1 MDETQFTLTN
11 NLTIG
16 VTTMSRRG
24 RKPKNCYNVQSLKS
38 VKTLDNTERSIQKDL
53 VLYGNSQPQPSIEDN
68 KPQPTFIHMLAY
80 LNRFGVKPPKMIN
93 KEAYGYYFEIDEA
106 TKIVIINNITD
117 SKFSVQ
123 WLNNNNHCETLYSE
137 EDLDTN
143 LTQYLKQLRLPTNV
157 IEHVVSEVTNV
168 FYTTNPLEY
177 PTNHTIDDLNNL
189 VTTLATYDNNHSDY
203 RYVTDVVDSEKY
215 DKVVMVAGMDGVTIN
230 TVIKNHEIYACAFD
244 SLNSGSDE
252 LSKYVDTVPDGI
264 LDILYRELLMY
275 DVQQLTH
282 LNTETNQEGVQ
293 PMQDSIE
300 TNETP
305 VEATENPNADML
317 VIKDIEDIIDAKG
330 VMGEE
335 GDYEYH
341 IKYAPTKVTFASQ
354 KHANT
359 VYLLVGGFRFQI
371 YEESDGESELINI
384 KPLLEQHIKSELI
397 LGRVLYDLKQAKA
410 ELIKDRHSP
419 ERPVPHQQPIIRNM
433 DPVLP
438 ANWSMTVD
446 GLFNYCRSQLPATI
460 NHPTPRVFSF
470 LARGQVYEVCMSTQV
485 ERLIISSKTSPEY
498 VLDKVYG
505 IMPAAEALKNIGLS
519 QDMIV
524 ALLSACAIDHNAV
537 YRNEQQVRRPTINP
551 WQHSIAPSSMM
562 PMMPNVYTNPYN
574 TFQTQTF
581 TVSTNMFVQ
590 MLGLFEHARN
600 IGSGAALNQLFNTD
614 IETILQAGKNLYP
627 EAGFKVDNVYITYDF
642 DKSVG
647 FVYTPYMPIKLDANV
662 TKQSPIEFVTAYEID
677 VVTKGLLLNAFWF
690 IILES
695 QKNNPEQ
702 KAD

>member
-1 MDETQFTLTN
+1 
-11 NLTIG
+11 
-16 VTTMSRRG
+16 MSRRG

-38 VKTLDNTERSIQKDL
+38 VKTLDNTEQSIQKDL

-68 KPQPTFIHMLAY
+68 KPQPTFIHTLAY

-123 WLNNNNHCETLYSE
+123 WLNNNNHCETLYGE

-177 PTNHTIDDLNNL
+177 PTNHTIDDLSNL

-215 DKVVMVAGMDGVTIN
+215 DKLVMVAGMDGVTIN

-341 IKYAPTKVTFASQ
+341 IKYAPTKVTFASP

-419 ERPVPHQQPIIRNM
+419 ERPVPPQQPIIRNM

-505 IMPAAEALKNIGLS
+505 AMPAAEALKNIGLS

-524 ALLSACAIDHNAV
+524 ALLSACAIDHTAV

-614 IETILQAGKNLYP
+614 IETILQAGKDLYP

>member
-1 MDETQFTLTN
+1 
-11 NLTIG
+11 
-16 VTTMSRRG
+16 MSRRG
-24 RKPKNCYNVQSLKS
+24 RKPKNCYNISSLKS
-38 VKTLDNTERSIQKDL
+38 VKTLDNAEQSIQKDM
-53 VLYGNSQPQPSIEDN
+53 VLYANPQPQPAIEDD
-68 KPQPTFIHMLAY
+68 KPQPTFVHMLAY

-117 SKFSVQ
+117 SNFSVQ

-143 LTQYLKQLRLPTNV
+143 LAQYLKQLRLPTDT
-157 IEHVVSEVTNV
+157 IEHVVSEVANV

-177 PTNHTIDDLNNL
+177 PTNHTVDDLSNM
-189 VTTLATYDNNHSDY
+189 VTNLATYDNNHSDY

-215 DKVVMVAGMDGVTIN
+215 DQLVMVAGMDGVTIN

-244 SLNSGSDE
+244 SLNNGSDE
-252 LSKYVDTVPDGI
+252 LSKYIDTIPDGI

-275 DVQQLTH
+275 DVQQLTQLH
-282 LNTETNQEGVQ
+282 TDTTNQGEQ
-293 PMQDSIE
+293 PMLNAIE

-305 VEATENPNADML
+305 VEATENQNDDML
-317 VIKDIEDIIDAKG
+317 VIKDIEDIIAAKG
-330 VMGEE
+330 EMGEE
-335 GDYEYH
+335 GEYEYH
-341 IKYAPTKVTFASQ
+341 IKYAPTKVTFASP

-359 VYLLVGGFRFQI
+359 VYLLLGGFRFQI

-384 KPLLEQHIKSELI
+384 KPLLEQHIKSEVT

-410 ELIKDRHSP
+410 EINEDRYSP
-419 ERPVPHQQPIIRNM
+419 ERPVPPQQPIIRNM

-438 ANWSMTVD
+438 HNWSMTVD
-446 GLFNYCRSQLPATI
+446 GLFNYCRSRLPAVI

-470 LARGQVYEVCMSTQV
+470 LARGQVYEVCMDARV

-505 IMPAAEALKNIGLS
+505 IMPAAEALKNAGLS

-524 ALLSACAIDHNAV
+524 SLLSACVVYGNAA
-537 YRNEQQVRRPTINP
+537 NHIEQQSHRRPTLNP
-551 WQHSIAPSSMM
+551 WQHSIAPTSTM
-562 PMMPNVYTNPYN
+562 PVMPNMYTNPYN
-574 TFQTQTF
+574 TFQSQTF

-590 MLGLFEHARN
+590 MLGLFEHAKQMGN
-600 IGSGAALNQLFNTD
+600 DAALSQLFSTD
-614 IETILQAGKNLYP
+614 IETILQAGKNFYP
-627 EAGFKVDNVYITYDF
+627 EAGFKVDNVYVTYDF

-647 FVYTPYMPIKLDANV
+647 YVYTPHMPIKLDANI
-662 TKQSPIEFVTAYEID
+662 TKKSPIEFVATYEID
-677 VVTKGLLLNAFWF
+677 VFTKGLILNAFWL

-695 QKNNPEQ
+695 QKNNPEG
-702 KAD
+702 KAE

>member
-1 MDETQFTLTN
+1 
-11 NLTIG
+11 
-16 VTTMSRRG
+16 MSRRG

-38 VKTLDNTERSIQKDL
+38 VKTLDNTEQSIQKDL
-53 VLYGNSQPQPSIEDN
+53 VLYGNSQSQPSIEDN

-143 LTQYLKQLRLPTNV
+143 LTQYLKQLRLPTDI

-215 DKVVMVAGMDGVTIN
+215 DKLVMVAGMDGVTIN

-419 ERPVPHQQPIIRNM
+419 ERPVPPQQPIIRNM

-600 IGSGAALNQLFNTD
+600 IGSSAALNQLFNTD

-642 DKSVG
+642 DKSIG

>member
-1 MDETQFTLTN
+1 
-11 NLTIG
+11 
-16 VTTMSRRG
+16 MSRRG

-38 VKTLDNTERSIQKDL
+38 VKNPDNVEQVIQKNIA
-53 VLYGNSQPQPSIEDN
+53 LYDNPQPQSSIEDG
-68 KPQPTFIHMLAY
+68 KPQPTLVHMLAY

-106 TKIVIINNITD
+106 TKIVLINNITD
-117 SKFSVQ
+117 NKLSAQ
-123 WLNNNNHCETLYSE
+123 WLNDNNHCETLYSE
-137 EDLDTN
+137 EDLATN

-157 IEHVVSEVTNV
+157 IEHIVSEVTNV
-168 FYTTNPLEY
+168 FYTTSPLEY
-177 PTNHTIDDLNNL
+177 PTNHTIDDLSNL
-189 VTTLATYDNNHSDY
+189 VTTLATYDNNHSDH
-203 RYVTDVVDSEKY
+203 RYISEVVDSEQY
-215 DKVVMVAGMDGVTIN
+215 DSLVMIAGMDGVTVN
-230 TVIKNHEIYACAFD
+230 MVIDNHEIYACAFD
-244 SLNSGSDE
+244 SLNNGSDE

-305 VEATENPNADML
+305 VEATENSNADML
-317 VIKDIEDIIDAKG
+317 VIKDIEDIIGAKG
-330 VMGEE
+330 EMGED

-341 IKYAPTKVTFASQ
+341 IKYAPTKVTFASP

-419 ERPVPHQQPIIRNM
+419 ERPVPPQQPIIRNM

-446 GLFNYCRSQLPATI
+446 GLFNYCRSRLPAII

-470 LARGQVYEVCMSTQV
+470 LARDQVYEVCMDARV
-485 ERLIISSKTSPEY
+485 ERLIISSKTSPQY

-505 IMPAAEALKNIGLS
+505 IMPAAEALKNAGLS

-524 ALLSACAIDHNAV
+524 SLLSACVVYDNAV
-537 YRNEQQVRRPTINP
+537 NHIEQQTYRRPTLNP
-551 WQHSIAPSSMM
+551 WQHSIAPSSMVPVM
-562 PMMPNVYTNPYN
+562 PSGYSNPYN
-574 TFQTQTF
+574 TFQSQTF

-590 MLGLFEHARN
+590 MLGLFEHAKN
-600 IGSGAALNQLFNTD
+600 IGNDAALGQLFNAD
-614 IETILQAGKNLYP
+614 IETILQKGKPIYP

>member
-1 MDETQFTLTN
+1 
-11 NLTIG
+11 
-16 VTTMSRRG
+16 MSRRG

-38 VKTLDNTERSIQKDL
+38 VKTLDNTEQSIQKDL
-53 VLYGNSQPQPSIEDN
+53 VLYGNSQSQPSIEDN

-143 LTQYLKQLRLPTNV
+143 LTQYLKQLRLPTDI

-203 RYVTDVVDSEKY
+203 RYVIDVVDSEKY
-215 DKVVMVAGMDGVTIN
+215 DKLVMVAGMDGVTIN

-244 SLNSGSDE
+244 SLNNGSDE

-293 PMQDSIE
+293 PMQNSTE

-410 ELIKDRHSP
+410 ELIKDQHSP
-419 ERPVPHQQPIIRNM
+419 ERPVPPQQPIIRNM

-614 IETILQAGKNLYP
+614 IETILQAGKDLYP

-642 DKSVG
+642 DKSIG

-662 TKQSPIEFVTAYEID
+662 TKQTPIEFVTAYEID

>member
-1 MDETQFTLTN
+1 
-11 NLTIG
+11 
-16 VTTMSRRG
+16 MSRRG

-68 KPQPTFIHMLAY
+68 KPQPTFIQMLAY

-123 WLNNNNHCETLYSE
+123 WLNNNNHCETLYGK

-143 LTQYLKQLRLPTNV
+143 LTQYLKQLRLPTDI

-410 ELIKDRHSP
+410 ELIKDQHSP

-551 WQHSIAPSSMM
+551 WPHSIAPSSMM

-614 IETILQAGKNLYP
+614 IETILQTGKDLYP

-642 DKSVG
+642 DKSIG

-662 TKQSPIEFVTAYEID
+662 TKQTPIEFVTAYEID

>member
-1 MDETQFTLTN
+1 
-11 NLTIG
+11 
-16 VTTMSRRG
+16 MSRRG
-24 RKPKNCYNVQSLKS
+24 RKPKNCYNMQSLKS
-38 VKTLDNTERSIQKDL
+38 VKTLDNTEQSIQKDL

-80 LNRFGVKPPKMIN
+80 LDRFGVKPPKMIN

-143 LTQYLKQLRLPTNV
+143 LTQYLKQLRLTTDI

-177 PTNHTIDDLNNL
+177 PTNHTIDDLYNL

-244 SLNSGSDE
+244 SLNNGSDE

-282 LNTETNQEGVQ
+282 LNTETNQEGIQ
-293 PMQDSIE
+293 PMQNAIE

-317 VIKDIEDIIDAKG
+317 VIKDIEDIIAAKG
-330 VMGEE
+330 EMGEE
-335 GDYEYH
+335 GEYEYH
-341 IKYAPTKVTFASQ
+341 IKYAPTKVTFASP

-359 VYLLVGGFRFQI
+359 VYLLLGGFRFQI

-384 KPLLEQHIKSELI
+384 KPLLEQHIKSEVT

-410 ELIKDRHSP
+410 ELIADRHSP
-419 ERPVPHQQPIIRNM
+419 ERPVLHQQPIIRNM

-438 ANWSMTVD
+438 LNWGMTVD
-446 GLFNYCRSQLPATI
+446 RLFNYCRSRLPAI
-460 NHPTPRVFSF
+460 IDNPTPRICSF
-470 LARGQVYEVCMSTQV
+470 LARGQVYDMCMDARV
-485 ERLIISSKTSPEY
+485 ERLIISSKTSPVY

-505 IMPAAEALKNIGLS
+505 NMPAAEALKNAGLS

-524 ALLSACAIDHNAV
+524 SLLSACVVYDNAV
-537 YRNEQQVRRPTINP
+537 NHIEQQTYRRPTLNP
-551 WQHSIAPSSMM
+551 WQHSIAPTSTM
-562 PMMPNVYTNPYN
+562 PAIPNAYTNPYN
-574 TFQTQTF
+574 TFQSQTF

-590 MLGLFEHARN
+590 MLSLFEHAKQMGN
-600 IGSGAALNQLFNTD
+600 DAALSQLFNAD
-614 IETILQAGKNLYP
+614 IETILQAGKPIYP

-702 KAD
+702 KAN

>member
-1 MDETQFTLTN
+1 
-11 NLTIG
+11 
-16 VTTMSRRG
+16 MSRRG

-38 VKTLDNTERSIQKDL
+38 VKTLDNTEQSIQKDL

-68 KPQPTFIHMLAY
+68 KPQPTFIHTLAY

-123 WLNNNNHCETLYSE
+123 WLNNNNHCETLYGE

-177 PTNHTIDDLNNL
+177 PTNHTIDDLSNL

-215 DKVVMVAGMDGVTIN
+215 DKLVMVAGMDGVTIN

-341 IKYAPTKVTFASQ
+341 IKYAPTKVTFASP

-410 ELIKDRHSP
+410 ELIKDQHSP

-505 IMPAAEALKNIGLS
+505 AMPAAEALKNIGLS

-524 ALLSACAIDHNAV
+524 ALLSACAIDHTAV

-614 IETILQAGKNLYP
+614 IETILQAGKDLYP

>member
-1 MDETQFTLTN
+1 
-11 NLTIG
+11 
-16 VTTMSRRG
+16 MSRRG

-38 VKTLDNTERSIQKDL
+38 VKTLDNTEQSIQKDL
-53 VLYGNSQPQPSIEDN
+53 VLYGNSQPQPSIEDD
-68 KPQPTFIHMLAY
+68 KSQPTFIHMLAY

-123 WLNNNNHCETLYSE
+123 WLSNNNHCETHYGK

-143 LTQYLKQLRLPTNV
+143 LTQYLKQLRLPTDI

-203 RYVTDVVDSEKY
+203 RYVTDVIDSEKY
-215 DKVVMVAGMDGVTIN
+215 DKLVMVAGMDGVTIN

-244 SLNSGSDE
+244 SLNNGSDE

-275 DVQQLTH
+275 DVQQLTQ
-282 LNTETNQEGVQ
+282 LNTETNEQEGVQ
-293 PMQDSIE
+293 PMQNAIE

-305 VEATENPNADML
+305 AQTTENPNDDML
-317 VIKDIEDIIDAKG
+317 VIKDIEDIIAAKG
-330 VMGEE
+330 EMGEE

-354 KHANT
+354 KHGNT

-371 YEESDGESELINI
+371 YEESDGESELIDI
-384 KPLLEQHIKSELI
+384 KPLIEQHIKSEVT

-410 ELIKDRHSP
+410 EINEDRYSP
-419 ERPVPHQQPIIRNM
+419 ERQVPPQQPIIRNM

-438 ANWSMTVD
+438 HNWSMTVD
-446 GLFNYCRSQLPATI
+446 GLFNYCRSRLPAVI

-470 LARGQVYEVCMSTQV
+470 LARGQVYEVCMDARV

-505 IMPAAEALKNIGLS
+505 IMPAAEALKNAGLS

-524 ALLSACAIDHNAV
+524 SLLSACIVHENMV
-537 YRNEQQVRRPTINP
+537 NHSEQQSYRRPMLNP
-551 WQHSIAPSSMM
+551 WQHTIAPSSMM
-562 PMMPNVYTNPYN
+562 PVTPSVYSNPYN
-574 TFQTQTF
+574 TFQSQTF

-590 MLGLFEHARN
+590 MLGLFEYAKN
-600 IGSGAALNQLFNTD
+600 IGNDAALGQLFSTD
-614 IETILQAGKNLYP
+614 IETILQKGKHIYP

-647 FVYTPYMPIKLDANV
+647 YVYTPYMPIKLDANV

-695 QKNNPEQ
+695 QKNNPEEQ
-702 KAD
+702 AK

>member
-1 MDETQFTLTN
+1 
-11 NLTIG
+11 
-16 VTTMSRRG
+16 MSRRG

-38 VKTLDNTERSIQKDL
+38 VKTLDNTEQSIQKDL

-68 KPQPTFIHMLAY
+68 KPQPTFIHTLAY

-123 WLNNNNHCETLYSE
+123 WLNNNNHCETLYGE

-177 PTNHTIDDLNNL
+177 PTNHTIDDLSNL

-215 DKVVMVAGMDGVTIN
+215 DKLVMVAGMDGVTIN

-419 ERPVPHQQPIIRNM
+419 ERPVPPQQPIIRNM

-524 ALLSACAIDHNAV
+524 ALLSACAIDHTAV

-614 IETILQAGKNLYP
+614 IETILQAGKDLYP

>member
-1 MDETQFTLTN
+1 
-11 NLTIG
+11 
-16 VTTMSRRG
+16 MSRRG

-38 VKTLDNTERSIQKDL
+38 VKTLDNTEQSIQKDL

-68 KPQPTFIHMLAY
+68 KSQPTFIHMLAY

-123 WLNNNNHCETLYSE
+123 WLNNNNHCETLYGE

-143 LTQYLKQLRLPTNV
+143 LTQYLKQLRLPTDI

-177 PTNHTIDDLNNL
+177 PTNHTIDDLSNL

-215 DKVVMVAGMDGVTIN
+215 DKLVMVAGMDGVTIN

-410 ELIKDRHSP
+410 ELIKDQHSP
-419 ERPVPHQQPIIRNM
+419 ERPVPPQQPIIRNM

-524 ALLSACAIDHNAV
+524 ALLSACAIDHTAV
-537 YRNEQQVRRPTINP
+537 YRNEQQVRRPMITP

-562 PMMPNVYTNPYN
+562 PAMPSVYTNPYN

-614 IETILQAGKNLYP
+614 IETILQAGKDLYP

-642 DKSVG
+642 DKSIG

-662 TKQSPIEFVTAYEID
+662 TKQTPIEFVTAYEID

>member
-1 MDETQFTLTN
+1 
-11 NLTIG
+11 
-16 VTTMSRRG
+16 MSRRG

-38 VKTLDNTERSIQKDL
+38 VKTLDNTEQSIQKDL

-123 WLNNNNHCETLYSE
+123 WLNNNNHCETLYGE

-305 VEATENPNADML
+305 VEATENPNDDML

-410 ELIKDRHSP
+410 ELAEDRQSP

>member
-1 MDETQFTLTN
+1 
-11 NLTIG
+11 
-16 VTTMSRRG
+16 MSRRG

-38 VKTLDNTERSIQKDL
+38 VKTLDNTEQSIQKDL

-68 KPQPTFIHMLAY
+68 KPQPTFIHTLAY

-123 WLNNNNHCETLYSE
+123 WLNNNNHCETLYGE

-177 PTNHTIDDLNNL
+177 PTNHTIDDLSNL

-215 DKVVMVAGMDGVTIN
+215 DKLVMVAGMDGVTIN

-341 IKYAPTKVTFASQ
+341 IKYAPTKVTFASP

-410 ELIKDRHSP
+410 ELIKDQHSP

-524 ALLSACAIDHNAV
+524 ALLSACAIDHTAV

-614 IETILQAGKNLYP
+614 IETILQAGKDLYP

>member
-1 MDETQFTLTN
+1 
-11 NLTIG
+11 
-16 VTTMSRRG
+16 MSRRG

-38 VKTLDNTERSIQKDL
+38 VKTLDNAKQSIQKDL
-53 VLYGNSQPQPSIEDN
+53 VLYGNSQPQPSIEDD

-123 WLNNNNHCETLYSE
+123 WLNNNNHCETLYGE

-143 LTQYLKQLRLPTNV
+143 LTQYLKQLRLPTDI

-168 FYTTNPLEY
+168 FYKTNPLEY

-215 DKVVMVAGMDGVTIN
+215 DKLVMVAGMDGVTIN

-317 VIKDIEDIIDAKG
+317 VIKDIEDIIAAKG
-330 VMGEE
+330 EMGEE

-341 IKYAPTKVTFASQ
+341 IKYAPTKVTFASP

-359 VYLLVGGFRFQI
+359 VYLLVGGFRFQL

-384 KPLLEQHIKSELI
+384 KPLLEKHIKSELI

-410 ELIKDRHSP
+410 ELIKDQHSP

-524 ALLSACAIDHNAV
+524 ALLSACAIDHNAI

-590 MLGLFEHARN
+590 MLSLFEHAKN

-614 IETILQAGKNLYP
+614 IETILQAGKDLYP

>member
-1 MDETQFTLTN
+1 
-11 NLTIG
+11 
-16 VTTMSRRG
+16 MSRRG
-24 RKPKNCYNVQSLKS
+24 RKPKNCYNVKSLKS
-38 VKTLDNTERSIQKDL
+38 VKTLDNTEQSIQKDL

-93 KEAYGYYFEIDEA
+93 KKAFGYYFEIDEA
-106 TKIVIINNITD
+106 TKIVLINNITD

-143 LTQYLKQLRLPTNV
+143 LAQYLKQLRLSTNV

-177 PTNHTIDDLNNL
+177 PTNHTVDDLSNL
-189 VTTLATYDNNHSDY
+189 VTTLATYDNNHSDH
-203 RYVTDVVDSEKY
+203 RYISEIVDSEQY
-215 DKVVMVAGMDGVTIN
+215 DSLIMIAGMDGVTVN
-230 TVIKNHEIYACAFD
+230 MVIDNHEIYACAFD
-244 SLNSGSDE
+244 SLNNGSDE

-293 PMQDSIE
+293 PMQNSTE
-300 TNETP
+300 TNDTIAEPEVAVTD
-305 VEATENPNADML
+305 NLGGDDL
-317 VIKDIEDIIDAKG
+317 VLKDVEDILFARG
-330 VMGEE
+330 VVDED
-335 GDYEYH
+335 GDLEYQIKH
-341 IKYAPTKVTFASQ
+341 IPSKIAFAGPKYR
-354 KHANT
+354 NDL
-359 VYLLVGGFRFQI
+359 YLLIGGFRVQI
-371 YEESDGESELINI
+371 YEGSEGASETIAL
-384 KPLLEQHIKSELI
+384 KPLLTEHIKSEVTLKS
-397 LGRVLYDLKQAKA
+397 VLYDLEQVKA
-410 ELIKDRHSP
+410 ELVTEQKRP
-419 ERPVPHQQPIIRNM
+419 ERPVPPQQPIIRNM

-438 ANWSMTVD
+438 HNWSMTVD
-446 GLFNYCRSQLPATI
+446 GLFNYCRSRLPAVI

-470 LARGQVYEVCMSTQV
+470 LARGQVYEVCMDARV

-505 IMPAAEALKNIGLS
+505 IMPAAEALKNAGLS

-524 ALLSACAIDHNAV
+524 SLLSACIVHENMV
-537 YRNEQQVRRPTINP
+537 NHSEQPTYRRPTLNP
-551 WQHSIAPSSMM
+551 WQHTIAPSSMM
-562 PMMPNVYTNPYN
+562 PVTPSVYSNPYN
-574 TFQTQTF
+574 TFQSQTF

-590 MLGLFEHARN
+590 MLGLFEYAKN
-600 IGSGAALNQLFNTD
+600 IGNDAALGQLFSTD
-614 IETILQAGKNLYP
+614 IETILQKGKHIYP

-642 DKSVG
+642 DKSIG
-647 FVYTPYMPIKLDANV
+647 YVYTPYMPIKLDANV
-662 TKQSPIEFVTAYEID
+662 TKHSPIEFVSAYEID

>member
-1 MDETQFTLTN
+1 
-11 NLTIG
+11 
-16 VTTMSRRG
+16 MSRRG

-38 VKTLDNTERSIQKDL
+38 VKSPDNVEQAIQKNIA
-53 VLYGNSQPQPSIEDN
+53 LYDNPQPQASIEDG
-68 KPQPTFIHMLAY
+68 KPQPTLVYLLAY
-80 LNRFGVKPPKMIN
+80 LNRFGVKPPKIIN
-93 KEAYGYYFEIDEA
+93 KKAYGYYFEIDEA
-106 TKIVIINNITD
+106 TKIVLINNITD
-117 SKFSVQ
+117 SKLSAQ
-123 WLNNNNHCETLYSE
+123 WLNNNNHCETLYGE

-143 LTQYLKQLRLPTNV
+143 LAQYLKQLRLSTNV

-177 PTNHTIDDLNNL
+177 PTNHTVDDLSNM
-189 VTTLATYDNNHSDY
+189 VTNLATYDNNHSDH
-203 RYVTDVVDSEKY
+203 RYISEIVDSEQY
-215 DKVVMVAGMDGVTIN
+215 DSLVMIAGMDGVTVN
-230 TVIKNHEIYACAFD
+230 MVIDNHEIYACAFD
-244 SLNSGSDE
+244 SLNNGSDE

-275 DVQQLTH
+275 DVQQLTQLH
-282 LNTETNQEGVQ
+282 TDTTNQGEQ
-293 PMQDSIE
+293 PMQNTIE
-300 TNETP
+300 TNDAIAEPEVAVTD
-305 VEATENPNADML
+305 NLGGDDL
-317 VIKDIEDIIDAKG
+317 VLKDVEDILFARG
-330 VMGEE
+330 VVDED
-335 GDYEYH
+335 GDLEYQIKH
-341 IKYAPTKVTFASQ
+341 IPSKIAFAGPKYR
-354 KHANT
+354 NDL
-359 VYLLVGGFRFQI
+359 YLLIGGFRVQI
-371 YEESDGESELINI
+371 YEGTEGASETIAL
-384 KPLLEQHIKSELI
+384 KPLLTEHIKSEVTLKN
-397 LGRVLYDLKQAKA
+397 VLYDLEQVKA
-410 ELIKDRHSP
+410 ELVTEQKRP
-419 ERPVPHQQPIIRNM
+419 ERPVPPQQPIIRNM

-446 GLFNYCRSQLPATI
+446 GLFNYCRSQIPAVI

-470 LARGQVYEVCMSTQV
+470 LARGQVYEVCMSMQV

-562 PMMPNVYTNPYN
+562 PAMPSVYANPYN

-590 MLGLFEHARN
+590 MLGLFEHAKN
-600 IGSGAALNQLFNTD
+600 IGSSAALNQLFNTD

-647 FVYTPYMPIKLDANV
+647 FVYTPYMPIKLDENV